1 MLRVQ
6 RLSPHRRQASN
17 LTQAQ
22 VVSFASFSFS
32 LSFALSLLRF
42 LSRAHDEKD
51 SWHAD
56 HA

>member
-6 RLSPHRRQASN
+6 RLSPHRRRASN

-22 VVSFASFSFS
+22 VVSFASFSFR
-32 LSFALSLLRF
+32 LTFALSLLRF
-42 LSRAHDEKD
+42 LNRVHDEKD